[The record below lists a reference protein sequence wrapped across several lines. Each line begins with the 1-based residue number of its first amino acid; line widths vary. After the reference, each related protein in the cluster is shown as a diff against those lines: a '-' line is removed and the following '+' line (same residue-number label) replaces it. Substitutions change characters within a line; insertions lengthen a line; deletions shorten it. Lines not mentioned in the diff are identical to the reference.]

1 MTEDAKELL
10 TKIGVETTLRYA
22 IQLITISSLVAAK
35 RKATEVE
42 LEDVRKVLVNA
53 RLGLRDVH
61 RLPALDVILE
71 GAPSRIHVRGLSAP
85 ENAS

>member
-42 LEDVRKVLVNA
+42 LEDVRKVYA
-53 RLGLRDVH
+53 MFIDYQR
-61 RLPALDVILE
+61 
-71 GAPSRIHVRGLSAP
+71 ST
-85 ENAS
+85 